1 VRRSATHRA
10 RAVNSLRRR
19 ALPRPLSALV
29 LMATVHGLVESLVR
43 PAVALRVD
51 GLGAGPGVLGQI
63 VGAEALG
70 GLVAAVPIGRLVD
83 RIGPRLPLRVSLVG
97 MALAGVLLALGEPL
111 LVIGLGQILFGSAS
125 VGAWLSLQAMAVGAR
140 DPIEARRLVAA
151 VSTAVLVGASVGPVL
166 GGIITEQRDAGSA
179 LLVGA
184 VLLAMGAAVR
194 GLARPASSD
203 RTERGVPPSAR
214 ELLGERHVRTAVT
227 VSASVSA
234 LQVLRSSFL
243 PVLLVSAG
251 WNPGAI
257 GLVLGLAGAGGLLA
271 RVTFALLERRLGAWI
286 LMPLA
291 LVPGAVALA
300 VATFAPNPVVV
311 GVSMAVSGFSFA
323 LAQPATLLISTDGT
337 RSSALGGAVGVRLA
351 ANRAAQMTAPVVV
364 GFLIRGIGIAGGLW
378 TMTLAIAVV
387 GLRPLATRGG
397 GGRDDTRAWGS
408 GPRTPEA

>member
-1 VRRSATHRA
+1 
-10 RAVNSLRRR
+10 
-19 ALPRPLSALV
+19 
-29 LMATVHGLVESLVR
+29 MATVHGLVESLVR

-70 GLVAAVPIGRLVD
+70 GLLAAVPIGRLVD

-111 LVIGLGQILFGSAS
+111 FVIGLAQVLFGSAS
-125 VGAWLSLQAMAVGAR
+125 VGAWLSLQAMAVQAR

-151 VSTAVLVGASVGPVL
+151 VSTAVLVGASIGPVL
-166 GGIITEQRDAGSA
+166 GGIVTERRGPGAA
-179 LLVGA
+179 LLLGA
-184 VLLAMGAAVR
+184 LILAMGAAIR
-194 GLARPASSD
+194 GLPRRTPGG

-214 ELLGERHVRTAVT
+214 ELLGSRHVRTAVI
-227 VSASVSA
+227 VSAAVSA

-271 RVTFALLERRLGAWI
+271 RVAFALLERRFGAW
-286 LMPLA
+286 LLLPLA
-291 LVPGAVALA
+291 LAPGALALA
-300 VATFAPNPVVV
+300 IATLAPAPAVV
-311 GVSMAVSGFSFA
+311 GLSMAVSGFSFA

-364 GFLIRGIGIAGGLW
+364 GLLIRVIGLAGGLW
-378 TMTLAIAVV
+378 TMTLAIALV

-397 GGRDDTRAWGS
+397 GGPDDARGWRT
-408 GPRTPEA
+408 GPRTPAD